1 MSIIFKI
8 ALLFGNTWYI
18 LTYKE
23 VRHMTLGEYIS
34 NKRKEKGWS
43 QRELAA
49 ASNVSNAEI
58 SRLESGKR
66 KEPSPAVLKEIAVA
80 LSVPYEEILQ
90 AAGIL
95 DESAVDKG
103 KAFVASQSEQTIPAD
118 LTEDELAEVKKFV
131 DFLISKRK

>member
-1 MSIIFKI
+1 
-8 ALLFGNTWYI
+8 
-18 LTYKE
+18 
-23 VRHMTLGEYIS
+23 MTLGEYIS

-103 KAFVASQSEQTIPAD
+103 KAFVASQSEQTIPVD